1 MVNCDSSQVNNLTR
15 KSFAEYWFNASLKQ
29 QNISNSHYPCSIS
42 LYLGQFIYSP
52 LSKEQAHIST
62 WIVCLCCTVFNTMTK
77 LIFRIILLLWKILVC
92 RNFTILELKLQKFNQ
107 DTLIFIFTLWKSITA
122 KKDFH
127 CFKGLQTAFQLHCR
141 VSKRALKMPKI
152 WYKIALILNYGLRC
166 YIQDKDYK
174 GSAVWGGRK
183 GKKKNWGFGFCFFL
197 LKKWVKESKT
207 VHFITQSNIWCCED
221 YFS

>member
-1 MVNCDSSQVNNLTR
+1 
-15 KSFAEYWFNASLKQ
+15 
-29 QNISNSHYPCSIS
+29 
-42 LYLGQFIYSP
+42 
-52 LSKEQAHIST
+52 
-62 WIVCLCCTVFNTMTK
+62 MTK

-174 GSAVWGGRK
+174 GSAVWGGKKRK
-183 GKKKNWGFGFCFFL
+183 KKKKNWGFGFCFVFSFWRNEWKNLNQSIL
-197 LKKWVKESKT
+197 LPTVISGVVKTISAK
-207 VHFITQSNIWCCED
+207 IRLYQCYAI
-221 YFS
+221 